1 MADSTG
7 KTSHFSRYL
16 KKLRTESGLS
26 QEELA
31 SLIGTSNS
39 TICRYESGRQVPS
52 KYYRAK
58 LADVFG
64 VPGYSLF
71 DEDSIPGAYLPD
83 VKIETQ
89 DRIRH
94 AMLTGDYN
102 YIDDTVYRI
111 HTLDSRDAYDSDIT
125 QIEAYLKNW
134 SFFHQGALK
143 DHILD
148 RLIECIRITRP
159 KFSLEIVQV
168 DGQPDT
174 PLNYIELNIL
184 NAIGVMCIRSG
195 DGNTA
200 MRLFGILLKECEKGM
215 LPTEKRFFQK
225 CILSINLATAL
236 RKSGLADKA
245 RALLHL
251 YCKDAY
257 MYGTPFLCMHLLIG
271 MYLCR
276 KNSRTMEAEKRHAT
290 LYHQIFSDNF
300 GLKKRL
306 ISLEHENESG
316 IMIL

>member
-1 MADSTG
+1 MAEPTG
-7 KTSHFSRYL
+7 KNSHFSRYL

-31 SLIGTSNS
+31 SLIGTSTS

-52 KYYRAK
+52 KYYRAR

-71 DEDSIPGAYLPD
+71 DEESIPGAYLPD

-94 AMLTGDYN
+94 AMLTGNYS
-102 YIDDTVYRI
+102 YIDDMVYRI
-111 HTLDSRDAYDSDIT
+111 HNLDCRDTYDSDIT

-143 DHILD
+143 DHIMD
-148 RLIECIRITRP
+148 SFIECIRITRP
-159 KFSLEIVQV
+159 CFSLEVIQC
-168 DGQPDT
+168 DGRPES
-174 PLNYIELNIL
+174 PLNYVELNIL

-195 DGNTA
+195 DCETA
-200 MRLFGILLKECEKGM
+200 MKLFAILLKESEKRM

-236 RKSGLADKA
+236 RKLGHLDKA
-245 RALLHL
+245 RALLRL
-251 YCKDAY
+251 YCKDAF
-257 MYGTPFLCMHLLIG
+257 MYGTPFLSMHLLIG
-271 MYLCR
+271 MYMCLH
-276 KNSRTMEAEKRHAT
+276 KSETLESEKRQAK
-290 LYHQIFSDNF
+290 LFHQVFSEKF

-306 ISLEHENESG
+306 ISLEHENENG